1 MLAPKTICEKR
12 FGCNFSVTVQGL
24 RGAFGAGAGPGPGY
38 PDGVQHSGRPTIKDV
53 ARAAGVSPTTV
64 SHALNGKGVVR
75 RETVERIERIAAEIG
90 YRPSAI
96 ARGLQNSR
104 LGLLALVIRPFHS
117 LDTFL
122 PEGVDYFLRIAGAA
136 SLSAMERGYSMML
149 IDDPTR
155 PGVPFSALAAD
166 AYIVTEPFE
175 NDPVLTMLSEQRI
188 PFVTVGADPARRD
201 LFPAI
206 DEAAGQ
212 QAMTMIDHLS
222 QAGAQRIALVTG
234 TDRNDWNLGSRQAL
248 VDWCEARGQQPL
260 VLALPEA
267 EGEQVGERV
276 IDHFFSGDPAERP
289 DAIFC
294 LTGRH
299 AAGVTE
305 AAIRRGI
312 RVPEDLLVAAGSG
325 AMQNRTSSPTV
336 TTLDLRPE
344 ETAQLAVEVAVA
356 LAEGRPV
363 QEPLAT
369 PTARLDIRESTTRAP
384 GGARQPPGRAR

>member
-1 MLAPKTICEKR
+1 MAK
-12 FGCNFSVTVQGL
+12 
-24 RGAFGAGAGPGPGY
+24 
-38 PDGVQHSGRPTIKDV
+38 
-53 ARAAGVSPTTV
+53 AAGVSPTTV
-64 SHALNGKGVVR
+64 SHALNGKGIVR
-75 RETVERIERIAAEIG
+75 RETVERVERIAREIG

-96 ARGLQNSR
+96 ARGLQKSR

-175 NDPVLTMLSEQRI
+175 NDPVLTLLSEQRI
-188 PFVTVGADPARRD
+188 PFVTVGADPARRG
-201 LFPAI
+201 LFPEI
-206 DEAAGQ
+206 DEGADM
-212 QAMTMIDHLS
+212 QAQLMISHL
-222 QAGAQRIALVTG
+222 AEVGAHRIALVTG
-234 TDRNDWNLGSRQAL
+234 TDRNDWNLGSQQTLTRWS
-248 VDWCEARGQQPL
+248 DARGQRPL
-260 VLALPEA
+260 IISLPEA
-267 EGEQVGERV
+267 AGESVGDTV
-276 IDHFFSGDPAERP
+276 IDHFFGADPSEHP

-299 AAGVTE
+299 AAGVTQ

-312 RVPEDLLVAAGSG
+312 RVPEDLLVAGGSG

-344 ETAQLAVEVAVA
+344 ETANLAVAVA
-356 LAEGRPV
+356 ADLAEGRPI
-363 QEPLAT
+363 QGPLAV
-369 PTARLDIRESTTRAP
+369 PGARLEVRESTTR
-384 GGARQPPGRAR
+384 

>member
-1 MLAPKTICEKR
+1 MQR
-12 FGCNFSVTVQGL
+12 SN
-24 RGAFGAGAGPGPGY
+24 
-38 PDGVQHSGRPTIKDV
+38 GRPTIKDV

-75 RETVERIERIAAEIG
+75 QETAERIERIASEIG

-96 ARGLQNSR
+96 ARGLQSSR

-136 SLSAMERGYSMML
+136 SLSAMEHGYSMML

-155 PGVPFSALAAD
+155 PGVPPSALAAD

-188 PFVTVGADPARRD
+188 PFVTVGADPARRGM
-201 LFPAI
+201 FPEI
-206 DEAAGQ
+206 DEGAEL
-212 QAMTMIDHLS
+212 QARLILSHLAE
-222 QAGAQRIALVTG
+222 AGAQRIALVTG
-234 TDRNDWNLGSRQAL
+234 TDLNDWNLGSQRTLAE
-248 VDWCEARGQQPL
+248 WSRERGQRPL
-260 VLALPEA
+260 VISLPEA
-267 EGEQVGERV
+267 EGERVGDTV
-276 IDHFFSGDPAERP
+276 IDAFFSGDPAEHP
-289 DAIFC
+289 DGIFC

-325 AMQNRTSSPTV
+325 AMQNRTSKPTV
-336 TTLDLRPE
+336 TTLDLHPE
-344 ETAQLAVEVAVA
+344 ETAQLAVEIAVA
-356 LAEGRPV
+356 LVEGRPV
-363 QEPLAT
+363 ASPVAVPAAT
-369 PTARLDIRESTTRAP
+369 LDIRESTSR
-384 GGARQPPGRAR
+384 

>member
-1 MLAPKTICEKR
+1 M
-12 FGCNFSVTVQGL
+12 
-24 RGAFGAGAGPGPGY
+24 
-38 PDGVQHSGRPTIKDV
+38 

-75 RETVERIERIAAEIG
+75 RETAERIERIAAEVG

-136 SLSAMERGYSMML
+136 GVSAMEHGYSLMM

-175 NDPVLTMLSEQRI
+175 HDPVLTMLSEQRI
-188 PFVTVGADPARRD
+188 PFVTVGADPARPGA
-201 LFPAI
+201 FISI
-206 DEAAGQ
+206 DEGADQ
-212 QAMTMIDHLS
+212 QAQLMISHLAD
-222 QAGAQRIALVTG
+222 AGARRIALVTG
-234 TDRNDWNLGSRQAL
+234 TDRNDWNLGSQRTLAR
-248 VDWCEARGQQPL
+248 WSEARGQRPL
-260 VLALPEA
+260 ILSLPEA
-267 EGEQVGERV
+267 EGERVGETVLDR
-276 IDHFFSGDPAERP
+276 FFGGDPDERP

-299 AAGVTE
+299 AAGVLQ
-305 AAIRRGI
+305 AATARGL
-312 RVPEDLLVAAGSG
+312 RVPEDLLLAAGSG
-325 AMQNRTSSPTV
+325 ALQNRTSRPTV
-336 TTLDLRPE
+336 TTLNLHPE
-344 ETAQLAVEVAVA
+344 ETAQRAVEIAVR
-356 LAEGRPV
+356 LAEGEAV
-363 QEPLAT
+363 AGPLAVPGAT
-369 PTARLDIRESTTRAP
+369 LDVRESTTRA
-384 GGARQPPGRAR
+384 R

>member
-1 MLAPKTICEKR
+1 M
-12 FGCNFSVTVQGL
+12 Q
-24 RGAFGAGAGPGPGY
+24 
-38 PDGVQHSGRPTIKDV
+38 QSGRPTIKDV

-75 RETVERIERIAAEIG
+75 RETVERIERIATEIG

-96 ARGLQNSR
+96 ARGLQKSR
-104 LGLLALVIRPFHS
+104 LGLLALVIRP
-117 LDTFL
+117 LNTIDTFL

-136 SLSAMERGYSMML
+136 SLSAMEHGYSMML
-149 IDDPTR
+149 VDDPTR

-188 PFVTVGADPARRD
+188 PFVTVGADPARRG
-201 LFPAI
+201 LFPEI
-206 DEAAGQ
+206 DEGAEHQ
-212 QAMTMIDHLS
+212 TRLMLSHL
-222 QAGAQRIALVTG
+222 AEVGAQRIALVTG
-234 TDRNDWNLGSRQAL
+234 TDRNDWNLGSQHTLAE
-248 VDWCEARGQQPL
+248 WSAARGQQPL
-260 VLALPEA
+260 ILSLPEV
-267 EGEQVGERV
+267 EGERVGDTV
-276 IDHFFSGDPAERP
+276 IDHFFGGDPAEHP

-299 AAGVTE
+299 ASGVTT

-325 AMQNRTSSPTV
+325 AAQNRTSRPTV

-344 ETAQLAVEVAVA
+344 AIAQLAVEVAVG
-356 LAEGRPV
+356 LADGRPV
-363 QEPLAT
+363 ELPIAAPSAT
-369 PTARLDIRESTTRAP
+369 LDVRESTTRA
-384 GGARQPPGRAR
+384 

>member
-1 MLAPKTICEKR
+1 MAK
-12 FGCNFSVTVQGL
+12 
-24 RGAFGAGAGPGPGY
+24 
-38 PDGVQHSGRPTIKDV
+38 
-53 ARAAGVSPTTV
+53 AAGVSPTTV
-64 SHALNGKGVVR
+64 SHALNGKGIVR
-75 RETVERIERIAAEIG
+75 RETVERVERIAREIG

-96 ARGLQNSR
+96 ARGLQKSR

-175 NDPVLTMLSEQRI
+175 NDPVLTLLSEQRI
-188 PFVTVGADPARRD
+188 PFVTVGADPARRG
-201 LFPAI
+201 LFPEI
-206 DEAAGQ
+206 DEGADM
-212 QAMTMIDHLS
+212 QAQLMISHL
-222 QAGAQRIALVTG
+222 AEVGAHRIALVTG
-234 TDRNDWNLGSRQAL
+234 TDRNDWNLGSQQTL
-248 VDWCEARGQQPL
+248 THWSEARGQRPL
-260 VLALPEA
+260 ILSLPEA
-267 EGEQVGERV
+267 AGESVGDTV
-276 IDHFFSGDPAERP
+276 IDHFFGADPSEYP

-299 AAGVTE
+299 AAGVTQ

-312 RVPEDLLVAAGSG
+312 RVPEDLLVAGGSG

-344 ETAQLAVEVAVA
+344 ETANLAVAVA
-356 LAEGRPV
+356 ADLAEGRPI
-363 QEPLAT
+363 QGPLAV
-369 PTARLDIRESTTRAP
+369 PGARLEVRESTTR
-384 GGARQPPGRAR
+384 

>member
-1 MLAPKTICEKR
+1 M
-12 FGCNFSVTVQGL
+12 Q
-24 RGAFGAGAGPGPGY
+24 
-38 PDGVQHSGRPTIKDV
+38 QSGRPTIKDV

-75 RETVERIERIAAEIG
+75 RETVERIERVATEVG

-96 ARGLQNSR
+96 ARGLQKSR

-122 PEGVDYFLRIAGAA
+122 PEGVDYFLRVAGAA
-136 SLSAMERGYSMML
+136 SLSAMEHGYSMML

-175 NDPVLTMLSEQRI
+175 NDPVLTLLSEQRI
-188 PFVTVGADPARRD
+188 PFVTLGADPARRGE
-201 LFPAI
+201 FPAI
-206 DEAAGQ
+206 DEGADQ
-212 QAMTMIDHLS
+212 QTLLMISHLAE
-222 QAGAQRIALVTG
+222 AGAQRIALVTG
-234 TDRNDWNLGSRQAL
+234 TDRNDWNLGSKRSL
-248 VDWCEARGQQPL
+248 TSWSEARGQRPL

-267 EGEQVGERV
+267 AGERVGDAV
-276 IDHFFSGDPAERP
+276 IDHFFGGDPSEHP
-289 DAIFC
+289 DAVFC

-299 AAGVTE
+299 AAGVAE

-336 TTLDLRPE
+336 TTLDLHPE
-344 ETAQLAVEVAVA
+344 ESAQLAVEVAVR
-356 LAEGRPV
+356 LAEGRPIDTPIAV
-363 QEPLAT
+363 PAAT
-369 PTARLDIRESTTRAP
+369 LDIRESTTRA
-384 GGARQPPGRAR
+384 